1 MLSSDDACSSKWTPR
16 KLCAADRGWKKHDG
30 RLLAGRVQKLSAQ
43 SATAWVQIEDK
54 RGHHGAHPG
63 AYREAAR
70 QDRNPANCGSHPN
83 GASDDLSA
91 SICRPMSGRPSY
103 GCRDVSPKS

>member
-16 KLCAADRGWKKHDG
+16 KLCPADRGREKHDG

-43 SATAWVQIEDK
+43 SETAWVQIEDK

-70 QDRNPANCGSHPN
+70 LRIGALLDQFTPDECANYLRAAG
-83 GASDDLSA
+83 
-91 SICRPMSGRPSY
+91 Y
-103 GCRDVSPKS
+103 GDSL